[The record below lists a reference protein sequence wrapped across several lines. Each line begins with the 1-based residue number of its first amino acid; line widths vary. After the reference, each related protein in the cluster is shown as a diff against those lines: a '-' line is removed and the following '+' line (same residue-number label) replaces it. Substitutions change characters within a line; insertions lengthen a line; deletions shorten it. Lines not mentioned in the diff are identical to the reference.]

1 MKISVIVTLKKEVLD
16 PQGKIINQTINN
28 MGISSISN
36 VRQGKYFD
44 IEVNNNN
51 LEESKKI
58 TKEICEKL
66 LVNSVIENYKIISD

>member
-28 MGISSISN
+28 MGIVGISS

-44 IEVNNNN
+44 IEVDNNNPEKTRKTIN
-51 LEESKKI
+51 
-58 TKEICEKL
+58 EICEKL
-66 LVNSVIENYKIISD
+66 LVNSVIEDYKIISN

>member
-1 MKISVIVTLKKEVLD
+1 MKISVIVTLRKEVLD

>member
-1 MKISVIVTLKKEVLD
+1 LKISVIVTLKKEVLD